1 MSKKK
6 RVPTFARA
14 KPVDQPPVSPMR
26 ESVLTAAQTN
36 AGAEVDHICGLA
48 SRGESRVIGFSKLV
62 LFSTATRDAW
72 LLDWEDELAICLMK
86 DGMPRPYVLGETDRA
101 FAIQWRGRYH
111 IEGELFA
118 YIDNATPT
126 HARVIQGYPT
136 EAILA
141 TIERMKRG
149 I

>member
-6 RVPTFARA
+6 DHRKSLPARQRSTSSTTA
-14 KPVDQPPVSPMR
+14 
-26 ESVLTAAQTN
+26 SVLPPGLVN
-36 AGAEVDHICGLA
+36 LREEVDNICRLA
-48 SRGESRVIGFSKLV
+48 SRCECRVIGLGTLV
-62 LFSTATRDAW
+62 FFSTTTRDAW

-86 DGMPRPYVLGETDRA
+86 DGIPQPYELGETDRA

-111 IEGELFA
+111 IEGGLFA